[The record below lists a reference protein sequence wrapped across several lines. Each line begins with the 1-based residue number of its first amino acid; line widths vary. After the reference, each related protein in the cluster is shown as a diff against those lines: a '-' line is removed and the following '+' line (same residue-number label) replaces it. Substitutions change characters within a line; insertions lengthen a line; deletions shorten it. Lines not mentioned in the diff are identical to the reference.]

1 MLWRITAIVLMF
13 GLAGCDVPEPGWS
26 AVGFHSAP
34 VEPQIAG
41 PVNEHC
47 HAVAAQRAQDG
58 AMNGLDEQAQADVFS
73 GTYSRC
79 VAYQAGHGP
88 G

>member
-1 MLWRITAIVLMF
+1 
-13 GLAGCDVPEPGWS
+13 
-26 AVGFHSAP
+26 
-34 VEPQIAG
+34 
-41 PVNEHC
+41 
-47 HAVAAQRAQDG
+47 
-58 AMNGLDEQAQADVFS
+58 MNGLDEQAQADVFS